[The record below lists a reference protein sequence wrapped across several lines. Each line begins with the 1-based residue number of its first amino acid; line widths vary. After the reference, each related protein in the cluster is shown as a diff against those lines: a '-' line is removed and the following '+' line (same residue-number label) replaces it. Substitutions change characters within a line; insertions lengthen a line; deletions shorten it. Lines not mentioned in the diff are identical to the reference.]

1 MTTRPWL
8 ANYPDGV
15 PADIDPERYRSLSAL
30 CLAACSQFGDR
41 TAFINQGTDLSFAEL
56 DERSRDFAGWLIGVA
71 GLSRGDRVAVMLP
84 NLLQS
89 PIVILG
95 ILRAGLVV
103 VNVNPLYTVRELEH
117 QLGDSGA
124 RAIIVLEG
132 FAATVEKA
140 LPATNIESV
149 VVASVGD
156 CLPTVKRWLTNFVV
170 RHVKKMVPAWRIEGA
185 VRYRDAIAAGSA
197 ATYEDPDIGPD
208 DLAFLQY
215 TGGTT
220 GVAKGA
226 MLTHRNMVA
235 NVSQASAWVQPFF
248 DGERDSAVTA
258 LPLYHIFAL
267 TVNLFAFIDL
277 GARNLL
283 ISNPRD
289 MKTFVSELAKYQPA
303 FMTGVNTL
311 FNGLLQAP
319 GFSELDFDSLK
330 VSLAGGMAVQEDVA
344 RRWRELTDV
353 VITQG
358 YGLTETSPV
367 VSANRLDIDAFNG
380 SVGLPFP
387 STDVVILGDNGE
399 PVGTDEIGELC
410 VKGPQVMKGYW
421 ERPDET
427 AATFT
432 ADGWLMTGDIARMDA
447 DGRIYIEDRKKDL
460 IIVSG
465 FNVYPNEVENV
476 VTSHPGVVEAAAI
489 GVPSEKSGEAVKI
502 FVVRK
507 DPKLEAKALIAWS
520 RERMTGYKTPDIV
533 EFIDELPKSNV
544 GKVLRKEL
552 KAAEAASEDAAKD
565 ASEAARTS

>member
-1 MTTRPWL
+1 MSSRPWL
-8 ANYPDGV
+8 ENYPEGV
-15 PADIDPERYRSLSAL
+15 PADIDPERVPSLASL
-30 CLAACSQFGDR
+30 CLQACRQYAGR
-41 TAFINQGTDLSFAEL
+41 TAFINQGTELEFAEL
-56 DERSRDFAGWLIGVA
+56 DQRSRDFAAWLTSVA

-89 PIVILG
+89 PIAILG
-95 ILRAGLVV
+95 ILRAGMVV

-124 RAIIVLEG
+124 RAIVVLES
-132 FAATVEKA
+132 FAATLEKA
-140 LPATNIESV
+140 LPATAIETV
-149 VVASVGD
+149 VVATVGD
-156 CLPTVKRWLTNFVV
+156 CLPALKRWITNFVV
-170 RHVKKMVPAWRIEGA
+170 RRIKKMVPAWRIDGA
-185 VRYRDAIAAGSA
+185 VGFRGALLAGRSA
-197 ATYEDPDIGPD
+197 SYEDPEIGPE

-235 NVSQASAWVQPFF
+235 NVSQASAWVHPFF
-248 DGERDSAVTA
+248 DGERDSTVTA

-277 GARNLL
+277 GAKNLL
-283 ISNPRD
+283 ITNPRD
-289 MKTFVSELAKYQPA
+289 MKGFVRELARYRPA

-344 RRWRELTDV
+344 RRWYELTDV

-358 YGLTETSPV
+358 YGLTEASPV

-387 STDVVILGDNGE
+387 STDVVILGEDGE
-399 PVGTDEIGELC
+399 PVATDEIGELC

-421 ERPDET
+421 QRPDET
-427 AATFT
+427 EASFT
-432 ADGWLMTGDIARMDA
+432 KDGWLMTGDIARMDA
-447 DGRIYIEDRKKDL
+447 KGRIYIEDRKKDL

-476 VTSHPGVVEAAAI
+476 VTGHPGVAEAAAI
-489 GVPSEKSGEAVKI
+489 GVPSEKSGEAVKV
-502 FVVRK
+502 FVVRS
-507 DPKLEAKALIAWS
+507 DPALDANTLKAWC
-520 RERMTGYKTPDIV
+520 RERMTGYKSPDII

-552 KAAEAASEDAAKD
+552 KAAEKD
-565 ASEAARTS
+565 GAGS